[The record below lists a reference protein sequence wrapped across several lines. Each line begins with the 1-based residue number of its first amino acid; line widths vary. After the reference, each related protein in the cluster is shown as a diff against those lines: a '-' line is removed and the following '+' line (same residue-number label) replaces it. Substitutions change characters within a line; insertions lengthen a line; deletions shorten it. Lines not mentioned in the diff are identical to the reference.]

1 MREEPKLFGGGTT
14 RPQPEP
20 ETHLSILGIEPEESE
35 AEGDYYDDEVADD
48 YEAYDESPRRRVPW
62 KIIAALAAVAVG
74 GIAAGMF
81 LGVAERPVQLA
92 DVPLITADPSP
103 FKHRPDDPGGLEVPY
118 QDVEV
123 FGTLNEEAGAG
134 DDDFEILLP
143 EPEEPL
149 ETMPEETVVEQADG
163 GASLVDLGEATPGDD
178 VVDPGI
184 EPGAMAEA
192 VEGGLVPPLPTLPPE
207 RLDYV
212 STIDAAETQ
221 PQTEA
226 QSPSDEAPSGELS
239 FDDVAASL
247 SGGETTQPQTVAPA
261 AGGPKVQVAAYGSE
275 QNARDAWAFLQDKNW
290 DLLAAYQPIIDT
302 AVLASGTFYR
312 LQIGPFASDTEAR
325 RLCDSLRSRQVDCV
339 IVAP

>member
-1 MREEPKLFGGGTT
+1 MREEPKLFGVGTP

-35 AEGDYYDDEVADD
+35 AEDDYYDDEVADD
-48 YEAYDESPRRRVPW
+48 YEAYDVRPRRRVPW
-62 KIIAALAAVAVG
+62 KIIAALVAVAVG

-123 FGTLNEEAGAG
+123 FGTLNEEAGEGG
-134 DDDFEILLP
+134 DELEVLLP

-149 ETMPEETVVEQADG
+149 ETMPEETVVDQAVAEQADD
-163 GASLVDLGEATPGDD
+163 GASLVDLGEAMPGDEI
-178 VVDPGI
+178 VDLGI
-184 EPGAMAEA
+184 EPGVALAETA
-192 VEGGLVPPLPTLPPE
+192 EGGLVPPLPTLPPE

-221 PQTEA
+221 PQT
-226 QSPSDEAPSGELS
+226 
-239 FDDVAASL
+239 
-247 SGGETTQPQTVAPA
+247 
-261 AGGPKVQVAAYGSE
+261 
-275 QNARDAWAFLQDKNW
+275 
-290 DLLAAYQPIIDT
+290 
-302 AVLASGTFYR
+302 
-312 LQIGPFASDTEAR
+312 
-325 RLCDSLRSRQVDCV
+325 
-339 IVAP
+339 